1 MLLVDRKDLKAKGFV
16 RESVHSSPGH
26 LMDFKNNIKYKKEL
40 KKFLLKH
47 QVKKI
52 SAFFRVGKKPIS
64 YLG

>member
-1 MLLVDRKDLKAKGFV
+1 MLLVDRKDLKAEGFI

-47 QVKKI
+47 QVKKNFSI
-52 SAFFRVGKKPIS
+52 
-64 YLG
+64 L